1 MYYDQILQHTYEQIT
16 YLSDFIFILK
26 KLQKSIVS
34 SDLVEI
40 EISVDQEEKILHRIK
55 LCEDKRAEAV
65 KMALKHYQIEVSNN
79 DALDKLADVLLAIDP
94 EIYEEFNQVRT
105 ILLEKVKEILLLNS
119 QNEIII
125 SNSRQFIRDLIKNIL
140 GTKKENFFDR
150 KV

>member
-1 MYYDQILQHTYEQIT
+1 MYYDEIIQLTYEQIT
-16 YLSDFIFILK
+16 YLSDFIITLK
-26 KLQKSIVS
+26 NLQRSIVNN
-34 SDLVEI
+34 DINEI
-40 EISVDQEEKILHRIK
+40 ENSVDQEEKSLHRIK
-55 LCEDKRAEAV
+55 NCEDKRAEAV
-65 KMALKHYQIEVSNN
+65 RKALNNYKIEVDNTE
-79 DALDKLADVLLAIDP
+79 ALDKLADVLLAIDP
-94 EIYEEFNQVRT
+94 EVSEEFNQVRT

>member
-1 MYYDQILQHTYEQIT
+1 MYYDQILQQTYEQISH
-16 YLSDFIFILK
+16 LSDFIFILK
-26 KLQKSIVS
+26 KLQRSIVS
-34 SDLVEI
+34 NDLVEI
-40 EISVDQEEKILHRIK
+40 EISVDQEEKILNRIK
-55 LCEDKRAEAV
+55 ICEDNRSEAV
-65 KMALKHYQIEVSNN
+65 KMALKHYQLEANNN

-94 EIYEEFNQVRT
+94 EIHEEFNQVRT

>member
-34 SDLVEI
+34 NDLVEI

-55 LCEDKRAEAV
+55 LCEDKRAEAI
-65 KMALKHYQIEVSNN
+65 KIALKHYQIEVSNN

-94 EIYEEFNQVRT
+94 EIHEEFNQART

>member
-1 MYYDQILQHTYEQIT
+1 MYYDEILQQTYEQIT
-16 YLSDFIFILK
+16 YLSDFIITLK
-26 KLQKSIVS
+26 NLQRSIVNN
-34 SDLVEI
+34 DINEI
-40 EISVDQEEKILHRIK
+40 ENSVDQEEKILNRIK
-55 LCEDKRAEAV
+55 NCEDKRAEAV
-65 KMALKHYQIEVSNN
+65 RIALNHYKIEVDNSE
-79 DALDKLADVLLAIDP
+79 ALDKLADVLLAIDP
-94 EIYEEFNQVRT
+94 EVSEEFNQVRT

>member
-1 MYYDQILQHTYEQIT
+1 MYYDEILQLTYEQIT
-16 YLSDFIFILK
+16 YLSDFIVTLE
-26 KLQKSIVS
+26 KLQRSIVNN
-34 SDLVEI
+34 DINEI
-40 EISVDQEEKILHRIK
+40 ENSVDQEEKILHRIK
-55 LCEDKRAEAV
+55 NCEDKRAEAV
-65 KMALKHYQIEVSNN
+65 RIAINHYKIEADNTE
-79 DALDKLADVLLAIDP
+79 ALDKLADVLLAIDP
-94 EIYEEFNQVRT
+94 EVSEEFNQVRT

>member
-1 MYYDQILQHTYEQIT
+1 
-16 YLSDFIFILK
+16 
-26 KLQKSIVS
+26 
-34 SDLVEI
+34 
-40 EISVDQEEKILHRIK
+40 
-55 LCEDKRAEAV
+55 
-65 KMALKHYQIEVSNN
+65 MALNHYQVEVSNN

-94 EIYEEFNQVRT
+94 EIHEEFNQVRT

>member
-1 MYYDQILQHTYEQIT
+1 MYYDQILEHTYEQIT
-16 YLSDFIFILK
+16 YLSDFIVILK
-26 KLQKSIVS
+26 KLQRAIVS
-34 SDLVEI
+34 NDLVEI
-40 EISVDQEEKILHRIK
+40 EICVDQEEKILHRIK
-55 LCEDKRAEAV
+55 LCENKRAEAV
-65 KMALKHYQIEVSNN
+65 LMALKHYQVEGSNN
-79 DALDKLADVLLAIDP
+79 NALDKLADVLLAIDP

>member
-1 MYYDQILQHTYEQIT
+1 MYYDEILQLTYEQIT
-16 YLSDFIFILK
+16 YLSDFIVTLE
-26 KLQKSIVS
+26 KLQRSIVNN
-34 SDLVEI
+34 DINEI
-40 EISVDQEEKILHRIK
+40 ENSVDQEEKILHRIK
-55 LCEDKRAEAV
+55 NCEDKRAEAV
-65 KMALKHYQIEVSNN
+65 RIALNHYKIEADNTE
-79 DALDKLADVLLAIDP
+79 ALDKLADVLLAIDP
-94 EIYEEFNQVRT
+94 EISEEFNQVRT

>member
-1 MYYDQILQHTYEQIT
+1 MYYDEILQLTYEQIT
-16 YLSDFIFILK
+16 YLSDFIVTLE
-26 KLQKSIVS
+26 KLQRSIVNN
-34 SDLVEI
+34 DINEI
-40 EISVDQEEKILHRIK
+40 ENSVDQEEKILHRIK
-55 LCEDKRAEAV
+55 NCEDKRAEAV
-65 KMALKHYQIEVSNN
+65 RIALNHYKIEADNTE
-79 DALDKLADVLLAIDP
+79 ALDKLADVLLAIDP
-94 EIYEEFNQVRT
+94 EVSEEFNQVRT